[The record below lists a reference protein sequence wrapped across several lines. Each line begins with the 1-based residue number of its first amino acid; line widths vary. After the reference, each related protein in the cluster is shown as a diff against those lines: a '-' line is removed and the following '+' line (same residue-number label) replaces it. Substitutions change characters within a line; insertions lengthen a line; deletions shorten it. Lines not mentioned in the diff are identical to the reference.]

1 MTPSCSLWTRRT
13 NTTADSAAFY
23 DWMSE
28 SHCKAACLTM
38 SSCVAIYTTS
48 AACFLH
54 HNTDNLTATRPAAG
68 VTQFVLN
75 RHCLPSGVT
84 ATPTTTSSTTSNF
97 SFGNTVWMNS
107 TQTSVIVMHIVTWI
121 PLLHS
126 KPQTCDS
133 RGRPQNFLGVGKFRG
148 LRRPSPVGS
157 INGAPMRSRRMFWK

>member
-1 MTPSCSLWTRRT
+1 LSDFSKIWHDRLTVTTECIISNSLCCNVGISNTSAGSTNLEISTSTTTMTPSCSLWTRRT

-38 SSCVAIYTTS
+38 SSCVAVYTTS

-84 ATPTTTSSTTSNF
+84 ATPTTSSTASNF
-97 SFGNTVWMNS
+97 SFGNTV
-107 TQTSVIVMHIVTWI
+107 
-121 PLLHS
+121 
-126 KPQTCDS
+126 
-133 RGRPQNFLGVGKFRG
+133 
-148 LRRPSPVGS
+148 
-157 INGAPMRSRRMFWK
+157 